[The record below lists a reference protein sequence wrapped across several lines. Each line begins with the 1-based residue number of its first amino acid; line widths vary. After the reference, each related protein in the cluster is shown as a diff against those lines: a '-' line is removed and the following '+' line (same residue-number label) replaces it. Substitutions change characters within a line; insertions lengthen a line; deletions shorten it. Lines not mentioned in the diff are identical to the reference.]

1 MLMCTC
7 HRIRAEH
14 NIHSDEKNIILIT
27 SHSSMFI
34 YFVCA
39 PIIITTTE
47 CERASVWSKIR
58 AGELKIVELYE
69 HENPRIV
76 AIMPTS
82 NPSCHSSDLRNLK
95 LKIQLNNEIPLS
107 FWTANSCGRSAK
119 MYIIRGYRRYHRHD
133 RLCGA
138 SGSHQQHNSV
148 TEHLDIHVVH
158 AARHLVVHWYNRWH
172 HGGGWYRRTKS

>member
-1 MLMCTC
+1 MCTC

-107 FWTANSCGRSAK
+107 F
-119 MYIIRGYRRYHRHD
+119 
-133 RLCGA
+133 
-138 SGSHQQHNSV
+138 
-148 TEHLDIHVVH
+148 
-158 AARHLVVHWYNRWH
+158 
-172 HGGGWYRRTKS
+172 